1 MSIRSLAFFNRS
13 PCAVIWYLADT
24 DTVTA
29 QGPQALTRHARNG
42 DFSLAKNGDLDP
54 ATSGDFFMATDSSSL
69 PAETAILDCLTF
81 MILWTIGG
89 DNRST
94 ARVAGAG

>member
-1 MSIRSLAFFNRS
+1 
-13 PCAVIWYLADT
+13 VIWYLADT

-54 ATSGDFFMATDSSSL
+54 ATSGDFFMATD
-69 PAETAILDCLTF
+69 
-81 MILWTIGG
+81 TIVVL
-89 DNRST
+89 
-94 ARVAGAG
+94 ARL